1 MELYLPSS
9 FLAHAFA
16 CSIPFLVDLRIASA
30 ESIMYGAG
38 GSGRIAMRS
47 QISLN
52 YLSTVTEAGMFTHRT
67 RTLNGLTFTYSV
79 DIG

>member
-38 GSGRIAMRS
+38 GSGCIYIYIFSATELVARRGETGEKQEKS
-47 QISLN
+47 KR
-52 YLSTVTEAGMFTHRT
+52 LSS
-67 RTLNGLTFTYSV
+67 SV
-79 DIG
+79 ALEIPS